1 MRKHALGP
9 ILLALFALSCGPLK
23 HENSIVQVFD
33 KVEKV
38 KTMSLDVFEDWY
50 NYQIVKIVRDIN
62 EGTLNADQAREA
74 KRQLDRKANEIR
86 GLLIQAQNL
95 EIALANSLDLI
106 EGGMGTDETQARVQ
120 ELYTDLLSLTT
131 EIIGR
136 MAEISTSENKPLNP
150 SPSMANTFAP
160 EPRTRDEY

>member
-1 MRKHALGP
+1 MRSRALAP
-9 ILLALFALSCGPLK
+9 VLLAMFALSCGPLK
-23 HENSIVQVFD
+23 HQDTVIQVFD

-38 KTMSLDVFEDWY
+38 KTMSLDVYEDWY

-62 EGTLNADQAREA
+62 EGALNADQAREA
-74 KRQLDRKANEIR
+74 KRLLDRKANEIR

-95 EIALANSLDLI
+95 EIALANALDLI

-120 ELYTDLLSLTT
+120 ELYADLLSLTT

-136 MAEISTSENKPLNP
+136 MAEISTDQPTPRDPHPTIGSI
-150 SPSMANTFAP
+150 FAP
-160 EPRTRDEY
+160 EPRQ